1 MPDYFASAREA
12 RKSLVCRNLCT
23 ITLCLDTG
31 PASRILGNIVDCK
44 TVGFFFSKSV
54 KKSVKRGVI
63 VLRARSA
70 RAMCEREG
78 KRRLFPV
85 SLSVFSLVPD
95 LLFDC
100 SRVLKFLKN
109 RLRIKWDLIESRVG
123 LPMTLELDQTL
134 PLQELPIVSYLTEI
148 FLTKLR

>member
-1 MPDYFASAREA
+1 MR
-12 RKSLVCRNLCT
+12 
-23 ITLCLDTG
+23 
-31 PASRILGNIVDCK
+31 
-44 TVGFFFSKSV
+44 
-54 KKSVKRGVI
+54 
-63 VLRARSA
+63 
-70 RAMCEREG
+70 REG
-78 KRRLFPV
+78 KKRLFPV

-109 RLRIKWDLIESRVG
+109 RLRIKWDLIESPVG
-123 LPMTLELDQTL
+123 LPMTLELEQTL

>member
-1 MPDYFASAREA
+1 MR
-12 RKSLVCRNLCT
+12 
-23 ITLCLDTG
+23 
-31 PASRILGNIVDCK
+31 
-44 TVGFFFSKSV
+44 
-54 KKSVKRGVI
+54 
-63 VLRARSA
+63 
-70 RAMCEREG
+70 REG
-78 KRRLFPV
+78 KKRLFPV

-109 RLRIKWDLIESRVG
+109 RLRIKWDLIESPVG

-148 FLTKLR
+148 FLTKLK

>member
-1 MPDYFASAREA
+1 MR
-12 RKSLVCRNLCT
+12 
-23 ITLCLDTG
+23 
-31 PASRILGNIVDCK
+31 
-44 TVGFFFSKSV
+44 
-54 KKSVKRGVI
+54 
-63 VLRARSA
+63 
-70 RAMCEREG
+70 REG
-78 KRRLFPV
+78 KKRLFPV

-109 RLRIKWDLIESRVG
+109 RLRIKWDLIESPVG

-134 PLQELPIVSYLTEI
+134 PLQELPIVSYLTEL

>member
-1 MPDYFASAREA
+1 MR
-12 RKSLVCRNLCT
+12 
-23 ITLCLDTG
+23 
-31 PASRILGNIVDCK
+31 
-44 TVGFFFSKSV
+44 
-54 KKSVKRGVI
+54 
-63 VLRARSA
+63 
-70 RAMCEREG
+70 REG
-78 KRRLFPV
+78 KKRLFPV

-109 RLRIKWDLIESRVG
+109 RLRIKWDLIESPVG